1 MTNWDDYRLILAM
14 DRAGSVRGTAK
25 ALGINH
31 ATVSRRLAQLQ
42 ADGAPT
48 LFERITGGYR
58 ATQSGQLLVKAAEQI
73 EAISLAAERKKRA
86 RVTELA
92 GSIRLSL
99 PTMMAQSL
107 LLDALAQ
114 FTRRYPFIELTIDT
128 SLQFAD
134 LDRSEADVVVRG
146 ADSPGDHL
154 VGRRLFPYALGLYCA
169 PDYLANT
176 LGSERRWLKYAG
188 SLDSME
194 WIAKSPQPNARIGMH
209 IDDLMVLQRAAAAG
223 HGMIRTACF
232 MADPDPQLMRL
243 PGSAPELHRE
253 LWVLTHPDLKQTPRI
268 RLLMDHLIDALQKKR
283 ALITGEQ
290 PMTPPATTDDTP

>member
-1 MTNWDDYRLILAM
+1 MNNWDDYRLILAM

-25 ALGINH
+25 ALGVNH

-42 ADGAPT
+42 ANGAPT

-58 ATQSGQLLVKAAEQI
+58 ATQSGKLLVEAATEI
-73 EAISLAAERKKRA
+73 EAISLATERKRRA

-92 GSIRLSL
+92 GTIRLSL

-107 LLDALAQ
+107 LLDALAV
-114 FTRRYPFIELTIDT
+114 FSRRYPFIELIIDT

-146 ADSPGDHL
+146 ADDPGDHL

-169 PDYLANT
+169 LDYFETTLA
-176 LGSERRWLKYAG
+176 GERRWLKYVG
-188 SLDSME
+188 STDSMD
-194 WIAKSPQPNARIGMH
+194 WIAASPQPHARIGMH
-209 IDDLMVLQRAAAAG
+209 IDDLVVLQRAAAAG

-243 PGSAPELHRE
+243 PDSAPELHRD

-268 RLLMDHLIDALQKKR
+268 RLLMDHLIAALQARKS
-283 ALITGEQ
+283 LITGDL
-290 PMTPPATTDDTP
+290 PSPAEAH